1 MLSSRLPFIHRT
13 WNEVDNIYLFAFC
26 VHTGQAKDT
35 NMLMVPGRR
44 SSTSLKQHEGEKGG
58 HNVSLDVPVNIFS
71 KDSIKKLGKTPDAAS
86 AQQKVVSPPQNKT
99 SATAAP
105 AKPKPAHKPEAKAPA
120 VLRTES
126 ETVGEKKVVKEEGK
140 VQKKESSG
148 PASLLK
154 VAPNDKIKDA
164 SIPTRPIIP
173 VKENEGMVRPS
184 QIKNSG
190 VLPNVGQ
197 QQQKPITVRDGPR
210 PFKPSVPDT
219 NRNRQEHPRQPQ
231 VQNTFTGTDDL
242 ENMDFVRRP
251 TRPLNSSPPP
261 AIAIIPSTP
270 KPPETPVSTPPA
282 DIIPNPY
289 GGKKPTSV
297 MKIDEIKKTEGRPAE
312 MKPKPAEAKEDK
324 QKPKLPE
331 AKPAEPKPAE
341 TKPVETKAKPAEPKP
356 SEMKAKPAEPKP
368 VESKPAEPKPA
379 NSKPVESKPEETKAK
394 PAAEVKAV
402 AESAPKAPEK
412 TDKPSEPKPKP
423 SEKAA
428 APKPPA
434 SPSSPPEPKKA
445 PTPPAATFQGN
456 SSTSQTDLLLAPA
469 ESKKKG
475 GWL

>member
-1 MLSSRLPFIHRT
+1 
-13 WNEVDNIYLFAFC
+13 
-26 VHTGQAKDT
+26 
-35 NMLMVPGRR
+35 MVPGRR

-86 AQQKVVSPPQNKT
+86 AAAAQQKAASPPQNKT
-99 SATAAP
+99 SAAAP

-126 ETVGEKKVVKEEGK
+126 ETGGEKKVLKEEGK
-140 VQKKESSG
+140 VQKKESSS
-148 PASLLK
+148 PASALLK
-154 VAPNDKIKDA
+154 VAADDKIKDA
-164 SIPTRPIIP
+164 SIPSRPIIP
-173 VKENEGMVRPS
+173 IKENEGMVRPS
-184 QIKNSG
+184 QIKSSG
-190 VLPNVGQ
+190 VLPTVGQ
-197 QQQKPITVRDGPR
+197 QQQKPVMVRDGPR

-219 NRNRQEHPRQPQ
+219 NRSRQEYPRHSQ

-251 TRPLNSSPPP
+251 SRPPVNTSPPP

-270 KPPETPVSTPPA
+270 KPPETPMSTPPA

-289 GGKKPTSV
+289 GGKKSSSV
-297 MKIDEIKKTEGRPAE
+297 MKIDELKKTEGRPAE
-312 MKPKPAEAKEDK
+312 IKPKPAEAKEDK

-341 TKPVETKAKPAEPKP
+341 TKPAETKAKPAEPKP
-356 SEMKAKPAEPKP
+356 AEMKAKPAESKPTESKPTESKPTETKPAEPKP
-368 VESKPAEPKPA
+368 TDSKPAEPKP
-379 NSKPVESKPEETKAK
+379 EETKAK
-394 PAAEVKAV
+394 SAAEVKPAV
-402 AESAPKAPEK
+402 ESAPKAPEK
-412 TDKPSEPKPKP
+412 TDKPSEPKAKP
-423 SEKAA
+423 SEKPA

-469 ESKKKG
+469 ESKKRG